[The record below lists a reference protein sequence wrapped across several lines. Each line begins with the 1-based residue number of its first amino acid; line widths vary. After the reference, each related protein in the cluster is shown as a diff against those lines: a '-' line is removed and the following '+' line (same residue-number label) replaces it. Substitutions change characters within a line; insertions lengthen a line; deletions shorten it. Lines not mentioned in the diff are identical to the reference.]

1 MVKSLINGEIEYSE
15 NRGLY
20 QDDKLYEAPLYEIR
34 MYDINLLISIGKPK
48 NLFQKEGIS
57 FYPIYV
63 IKRNVVKKQIGVYEI
78 LNDDIASS
86 LDEQG
91 DLNIIK
97 YEPLLYNY
105 IVLNPKQ
112 LSELKQED
120 VLDDGDEGEEEKQ
133 ERPLVKKTK
142 TIKLWINKLTEDLNY
157 DVEVTQANGD
167 CFFLVLQR
175 AFKTIGEVKSVDEL
189 REMLAGEVTEELFQ
203 QYITM
208 FNDAKIEFDKVTKE
222 SKRLADRFKEL
233 RKKTPTERDR
243 DSLKSQT
250 DEAKQI
256 KEQHDQMLETLYQT
270 KNLLNEFKYMEKIKS
285 VEEFSSFIKTKD
297 FWADTWAIS
306 TMERILNIK
315 TIVMSLDAY
324 RNKDMDNIL
333 ECGQLNDD
341 VIKDAGTF
349 QPNFY
354 VILEY
359 NGDHYNLIT
368 YETKGAL
375 QFNQIPEYIKKLI
388 VNKCLETNAGVYYL
402 IPEFK
407 ALKDKE
413 METKLKEEEE
423 ESIVKVMSK
432 EDKIQEELNQSM
444 SYGHLFNE
452 NTQFVFYKNSAD
464 NMPGKNE
471 KGGEKLDSADKG
483 KFGDLRKIKNWR
495 KMLDESW
502 IHQDE
507 NQETKPLFSLDSKKW
522 TSVEHYVK
530 AARYR
535 SNPDVFHM
543 FSYESTREIG
553 KNLEMVQSV
562 SKTGKYKKE
571 VFIPKQIKPD
581 DNWYEKES
589 ENIKAAQEAKFSQN
603 KYLKDM
609 LLKTHNAKLIKHMH
623 RSEPRIAI
631 ELMQVRKLL
640 SD

>member
-1 MVKSLINGEIEYSE
+1 MVKSLINSEIEYSE

-20 QDDKLYEAPLYEIR
+20 QDDKFYEAPLYEIR
-34 MYDINLLISIGKPK
+34 MYDFNLLIAIGKPK
-48 NLFQKEGIS
+48 NLFEKNGVI
-57 FYPIYV
+57 FYPIYA

-78 LNDDIASS
+78 LSDDIASS

-91 DLNIIK
+91 DLNLIK
-97 YEPLLYNY
+97 FEPLLYNY

-112 LSELKQED
+112 LSEIKQED
-120 VLDDGDEGEEEKQ
+120 VVDDDNEEEKQ

-157 DVEVTQANGD
+157 DVEVTEANGN
-167 CFFLVLQR
+167 CFFLVIQK

-208 FNDAKIEFDKVTKE
+208 FNEAKIEFEKVTKQ
-222 SKRLADRFKEL
+222 SKELADRFKEL
-233 RKKTPTERDR
+233 RKKTSSERDR
-243 DSLKSQT
+243 YSLKNQT

-270 KNLLNEFKYMEKIKS
+270 KNLLNEFKYMENIKS
-285 VEEFSSFIKTKD
+285 VEDFRSFIKTKD

-315 TIVMSLDAY
+315 TIILSLDAY
-324 RNKDMDNIL
+324 RSKDMDNIL

-341 VIKDAGTF
+341 VIKNAGTF

-354 VILEY
+354 VMLEY

-375 QFNQIPEYIKKLI
+375 QFNQIPEYIKNLI

-413 METKLKEEEE
+413 METKLKEDEE
-423 ESIVKVMSK
+423 ESIIKVISK
-432 EDKIQEELNQSM
+432 EDKIQEELNQTM

-452 NTQFVFYKNSAD
+452 NTHFVFYKNSAD

-471 KGGEKLDSADKG
+471 KGGEKLDPVDKG

-502 IHQDE
+502 VHQDE

-522 TSVEHYVK
+522 TSVDHYVK
-530 AARYR
+530 GARYK

-543 FSYESTREIG
+543 FSYESTRELG

-581 DNWYEKES
+581 DNWREKES

-609 LLKTHNAKLIKHMH
+609 LLKTHNAKLIKHIH
-623 RSEPRIAI
+623 RSEPRVAI

-640 SD
+640 SE

>member
-34 MYDINLLISIGKPK
+34 MYDFNLLIAIGKPK
-48 NLFQKEGIS
+48 NLFEKEGIT
-57 FYPIYV
+57 FYPIYA

-78 LNDDIASS
+78 LSDDIASS

-91 DLNIIK
+91 DLNLIK
-97 YEPLLYNY
+97 FEPLLYNY

-120 VLDDGDEGEEEKQ
+120 VVDDDDEGEEEKQ
-133 ERPLVKKTK
+133 DRPLVKKTK

-157 DVEVTQANGD
+157 DIEVTEPNGD
-167 CFFLVLQR
+167 CFFISLQK

-208 FNDAKIEFDKVTKE
+208 FNDAKIEYEKVTKE
-222 SKRLADRFKEL
+222 SKQLADRFKEL
-233 RKKTPTERDR
+233 RKKTPNERDR
-243 DSLKSQT
+243 HSLKSQT

-256 KEQHDQMLETLYQT
+256 KEQHDEMLEILYQT
-270 KNLLNEFKYMEKIKS
+270 KNLLDEFKYMEKIKN
-285 VEEFSSFIKTKD
+285 VEEFRSFIKTKD

-333 ECGQLNDD
+333 ECGQLNDN
-341 VIKDAGTF
+341 VIKEAGTF

-354 VILEY
+354 VMLEY

-375 QFNQIPEYIKKLI
+375 QFNQIPEYIKNLI

-413 METKLKEEEE
+413 EETKLKEGEE
-423 ESIVKVMSK
+423 ESIIQVKSK
-432 EDKIQEELNQSM
+432 EDKIQEELNQTM

-452 NTQFVFYKNSAD
+452 NTQFVFYKNSA
-464 NMPGKNE
+464 NNIPGKNE
-471 KGGEKLDSADKG
+471 KVGEKLDSADKG

-495 KMLDESW
+495 KMLDDSW
-502 IHQDE
+502 THQDE

-530 AARYR
+530 GARYK

-553 KNLEMVQSV
+553 KNVEMAQSV
-562 SKTGKYKKE
+562 SKTGKYKKD

-581 DNWYEKES
+581 DDYSEKES
-589 ENIKAAQEAKFSQN
+589 EYIKAAQEAKFSQN

-609 LLKTHNAKLIKHMH
+609 LLKTHNAKLIKHIH
-623 RSEPRIAI
+623 RGEPRVAI
-631 ELMQVRKLL
+631 ELMQVRKSL
-640 SD
+640 SE